1 MLESFES
8 GALNPF
14 AALAL
19 AKYSRRVIIS
29 KLSLKNWRNFETV
42 EDIDLADRVFV
53 VGPNAAGKSNFLD
66 VFKFLRDLA
75 SPRGGG
81 LQEAINQRGGVPKI
95 RCLSARKETDIG
107 ITVELKEP
115 GAEKFA
121 WKYSIGI
128 KLEQRGTRK
137 PYLKFES
144 VWRDGESEPFLKRPS
159 PDDIKDPERLTQ
171 TFLEQV
177 NANADFRPVVGFFQQ
192 IEYLHLV
199 PQLIKH
205 PEAFRGK
212 KLAGDP
218 FGMDFLESVAKTT
231 PKTRGAR
238 LSKIDNALKRVV
250 PQYGGLSFKQDELTG
265 VPHLQVQFHHWRG
278 FPSHQREDQFSDG
291 TLRLIGLLWSLL
303 SGDSLLLLEEPELS
317 LHKGIVEQLAP
328 LIHRLQKTKSGKRQ
342 VILSTHSEVL
352 LEHRSIDPREV
363 LMLIPG
369 RDGSTQVIPAST
381 DEEINTLLSSGMS
394 IADAIFPKTFAR
406 DADQMLLQF

>member
-1 MLESFES
+1 
-8 GALNPF
+8 
-14 AALAL
+14 
-19 AKYSRRVIIS
+19 VIIS

-42 EDIDLADRVFV
+42 EDIDLTERVFV

-75 SPRGGG
+75 LPRGG

-107 ITVELKEP
+107 ITVELKPP
-115 GAEKFA
+115 GAKKFA
-121 WKYSIGI
+121 WKYAIGI
-128 KLEQRGTRK
+128 KEQRGSRE
-137 PYLKFES
+137 PYLIHET
-144 VWRDGESEPFLKRPS
+144 VWRDGETTPLFMRPNA
-159 PDDIKDPERLTQ
+159 DDRKDPKRLTQ

-177 NANADFRPVVGFFQQ
+177 SANSEFRDIVNFFQQ
-192 IEYLHLV
+192 VQYLHLV
-199 PQLIKH
+199 PQLIRF

-231 PKTRGAR
+231 RGSRDAKLR
-238 LSKIDNALKRVV
+238 KIDRALARVV
-250 PQYGGLSFKQDELTG
+250 PQFNNLSFRQDVSTG
-265 VPHLQVQFHHWRG
+265 VPHLQVQFNHWRG
-278 FPSHQREDQFSDG
+278 FPSNQREDQLSDG

-317 LHKGIVEQLAP
+317 LHKGIVEQLAQ

-352 LEHRSIDPREV
+352 LQPRGIDPREV
-363 LMLIPG
+363 LMLIPSK
-369 RDGSTQVIPAST
+369 DGCTRIEPAST
-381 DEEINTLLSSGMS
+381 DAEINALLSGGMS
-394 IADAIFPKTFAR
+394 IADAVIPKTFAR
-406 DADQMLLQF
+406 DANQMLLEF

>member
-1 MLESFES
+1 MLESFEN

-144 VWRDGESEPFLKRPS
+144 VWRDGEIRTIFEKTQSRRYQRPGT
-159 PDDIKDPERLTQ
+159 IDP
-171 TFLEQV
+171 
-177 NANADFRPVVGFFQQ
+177 N
-192 IEYLHLV
+192 
-199 PQLIKH
+199 
-205 PEAFRGK
+205 
-212 KLAGDP
+212 
-218 FGMDFLESVAKTT
+218 
-231 PKTRGAR
+231 
-238 LSKIDNALKRVV
+238 
-250 PQYGGLSFKQDELTG
+250 
-265 VPHLQVQFHHWRG
+265 
-278 FPSHQREDQFSDG
+278 
-291 TLRLIGLLWSLL
+291 
-303 SGDSLLLLEEPELS
+303 LLE
-317 LHKGIVEQLAP
+317 
-328 LIHRLQKTKSGKRQ
+328 
-342 VILSTHSEVL
+342 
-352 LEHRSIDPREV
+352 
-363 LMLIPG
+363 
-369 RDGSTQVIPAST
+369 
-381 DEEINTLLSSGMS
+381 
-394 IADAIFPKTFAR
+394 
-406 DADQMLLQF
+406 

>member
-1 MLESFES
+1 
-8 GALNPF
+8 
-14 AALAL
+14 
-19 AKYSRRVIIS
+19 VIIS

-42 EDIDLADRVFV
+42 EGIDLTERVFV

-75 SPRGGG
+75 LPRGG
-81 LQEAINQRGGVPKI
+81 LQEAITQRGGVPKI

-107 ITVELKEP
+107 ITVELKSP

-128 KLEQRGTRK
+128 KEQRGSRE
-137 PYLKFES
+137 PYLIHET
-144 VWRDGESEPFLKRPS
+144 VWRDGEKTPLFTRPNA
-159 PDDIKDPERLTQ
+159 DDKKDPKRLTQ

-177 NANADFRPVVGFFQQ
+177 SANSEFRDIVNYFQQ
-192 IEYLHLV
+192 VQYLHLV
-199 PQLIKH
+199 PQLIRF

-231 PKTRGAR
+231 RGSRDAKLR
-238 LSKIDNALKRVV
+238 KIDRALARVV
-250 PQYGGLSFKQDELTG
+250 PQFNNLSFRQDASTG
-265 VPHLQVQFHHWRG
+265 VPHLQVQFNHWRG
-278 FPSHQREDQFSDG
+278 FPSNQREDQLSDG

-317 LHKGIVEQLAP
+317 LHKGIVEQLAQ
-328 LIHRLQKTKSGKRQ
+328 LIHRLQKTKTGKRQ

-352 LEHRSIDPREV
+352 LQPRGIDPREV
-363 LMLIPG
+363 LMLIPSK
-369 RDGSTQVIPAST
+369 DGCTRIEPAST
-381 DEEINTLLSSGMS
+381 DAEINALLSGGMS
-394 IADAIFPKTFAR
+394 IADAVIPKTFAR
-406 DADQMLLQF
+406 DDNQMLLEF